1 MFSGLK
7 PMKRGKENKVF
18 SYEENEACSGT
29 RKRSTWFRNTKKLY
43 LFTARTNKT
52 KAEQKKHEMQRKNNT
67 QPRTNKAEIKNSIF
81 CIVRTQKSKLFGEK
95 IVVLEETMNMQ

>member
-1 MFSGLK
+1 MVQEQQKIKSFSLQ
-7 PMKRGKENKVF
+7 EQQ
-18 SYEENEACSGT
+18 
-29 RKRSTWFRNTKKLY
+29 
-43 LFTARTNKT
+43 NKT

>member
-1 MFSGLK
+1 MF
-7 PMKRGKENKVF
+7 N
-18 SYEENEACSGT
+18 
-29 RKRSTWFRNTKKLY
+29 NTKKVNMVQEQQKIKSFSL
-43 LFTARTNKT
+43 REQQNKT